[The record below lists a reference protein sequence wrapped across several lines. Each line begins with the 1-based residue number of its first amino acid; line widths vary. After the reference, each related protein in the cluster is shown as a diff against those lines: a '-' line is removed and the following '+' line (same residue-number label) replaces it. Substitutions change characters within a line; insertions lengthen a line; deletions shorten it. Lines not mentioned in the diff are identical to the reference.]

1 MGVFGRLSVV
11 QKITGITLVALLLM
25 LGAMLGVTLWVLR
38 GELGDQAQSRQESAM
53 RVAWH
58 VVEGVGTV
66 YRIEGDTLYAGE
78 TVLNDRSE
86 IVDTITRL
94 MGGTATIFAGDTRVA
109 TNVKKPD
116 GSRAIGTKLAPGPA
130 YDAVLKRGV
139 SYRGEATILGEPYFT
154 AYDPIKDSSGKVVGI
169 LYTGLSQAAIVVL
182 VNRLMVSLAV
192 AGGMVLLV
200 TGGLTFFILRANLR
214 AVTEMAAATN
224 RLAEGDL
231 DIEIAGHGRHD
242 EIGRMAAALEVFR
255 DKLKHNREMQE
266 AQETLAAQS
275 RQAVLGAVRG
285 MARTVERETDEALA
299 SVASRTDTMTGGVG
313 HLEGLVQSMQSNSAT
328 VAAAAEQALANA
340 ETVASAAEELSASIG
355 EIANQA
361 AASTTVA
368 REAGELAQ
376 QAAGLVGDLD
386 GAANGIG
393 EVVKL
398 ISDIAGQTNLLA
410 LNASIE
416 AARAGDS
423 GKGFAVV
430 ANEVKS
436 LANETQRSVGQ
447 ITGQIETMQQMSHRM
462 VQAIGTIRTTIVKV
476 DEAAATIAA
485 AVEQQNA
492 TTRDI
497 SRNVQEVAGGAQ
509 EVATLISAVSQQA
522 TEVGDVASSL
532 RGTVEDLTGDIDG
545 LHKAVNLAVET
556 SVKET
561 ERQLAHN

>member
-1 MGVFGRLSVV
+1 MRVFGRLSVV
-11 QKITGITLVALLLM
+11 QKITGITLIALLLM
-25 LGAMLGVTLWVLR
+25 LGALLGVSQWVLQ
-38 GELGDQAQSRQESAM
+38 GELGSQAQQRQQSAM
-53 RVAWH
+53 RVAWE
-58 VVEGVGTV
+58 VLQGVGTT
-66 YRIEGDTLYAGE
+66 YRLEGDILYAGD
-78 TVLNDRSE
+78 TPLNGDFAV
-86 IVDTITRL
+86 VDTVTRL
-94 MGGTATIFAGDTRVA
+94 IGGTATIFAGDTRVA
-109 TNVKKPD
+109 TNVKTAD
-116 GSRAIGTKLAPGPA
+116 GSRAVGTRLSPGPV
-130 YDAVLKRGV
+130 YGAVLKQGMP
-139 SYRGEATILGEPYFT
+139 YRGEAVILGESYFT

-169 LYTGLSQAAIVVL
+169 LYTGLSQAEFGML
-182 VNRLMVSLAV
+182 VNRLMASLGI
-192 AGGMVLLV
+192 AGGVVLLI
-200 TGGLTFFILRANLR
+200 TGFVSFVVLRANLR
-214 AVTEMAAATN
+214 AVTGMAAATR
-224 RLAEGDL
+224 RLADGEL
-231 DIEIAGHGRHD
+231 DTEIAGYGRRD

-255 DKLKHNREMQE
+255 DKLKNNRDMQE
-266 AQETLAAQS
+266 AQVSLATAS
-275 RQAVLGAVRG
+275 KEVVLGAVRG
-285 MARTVERETDEALA
+285 MARTVEHETDEALA
-299 SVASRTDTMTGGVG
+299 SVAERAEMMTGGVG
-313 HLEGLVQSMQSNSAT
+313 HLEGLVQSMQDNATT

-340 ETVASAAEELSASIG
+340 ETVASAAEQLSASIG
-355 EIANQA
+355 EIASQA
-361 AASTTVA
+361 ATSTAIA
-368 REAGELAQ
+368 REAGGLSE
-376 QAAGLVGDLD
+376 QAAALVHDLD

-416 AARAGDS
+416 AARAGES

-447 ITGQIETMQQMSHRM
+447 ITAQIETMQEMSHRM
-462 VQAIGTIRTTIVKV
+462 VEAIGTIRSTIVQV

-497 SRNVQEVAGGAQ
+497 SRNVQELAGGSQ

-532 RGTVEDLTGDIDG
+532 RGTVVELTGDIDG

-561 ERQLAHN
+561 ERELART

>member
-11 QKITGITLVALLLM
+11 QKITGITLIALLSM
-25 LGAMLGVTLWVLR
+25 LGALLGVTLWVLR
-38 GELGDQAQSRQESAM
+38 GELGEQAQFRQESAM

-58 VVEGVGTV
+58 VLEGAGAG
-66 YRIEGDTLYAGE
+66 YRLEGDTLYAGE
-78 TVLNDRSE
+78 TALNGRFE
-86 IVDTITRL
+86 TVDTITRL

-116 GSRAIGTKLAPGPA
+116 GSRAVGTKLGPGPV
-130 YDAVLKRGV
+130 YDAVLKQGV
-139 SYRGEATILGEPYFT
+139 PYRGEATILGEPYFT
-154 AYDPIKDSSGKVVGI
+154 AYDPIRDSSGKVVGI
-169 LYTGLSQAAIVVL
+169 LYTGLSQADIAVL
-182 VNRLMVSLAV
+182 VNRLMVSLGV
-192 AGGMVLLV
+192 AGGLVLLV
-200 TGGLTFFILRANLR
+200 TGAFTFFILRANLR
-214 AVTEMAAATN
+214 AVTGMAAATD
-224 RLAEGDL
+224 RLAEGNL
-231 DIEIAGHGRHD
+231 DTEIAGHGRHD

-255 DKLKHNREMQE
+255 DKLKHNRDMQE

-275 RQAVLGAVRG
+275 REAVLDAVRA
-285 MARTVERETDEALA
+285 MAGTVERQTDEALA

-355 EIANQA
+355 EIASQA
-361 AASTTVA
+361 AASTAVA
-368 REAGELAQ
+368 REAGGLAE
-376 QAAGLVGDLD
+376 QAAALVGDLD
-386 GAANGIG
+386 GAATGIG

-416 AARAGDS
+416 AARAGEA

-430 ANEVKS
+430 ASEVKS

-447 ITGQIETMQQMSHRM
+447 ITGQIGTMQEMSHRM
-462 VQAIGTIRTTIVKV
+462 VEAIGTIRTTIVRV

-522 TEVGDVASSL
+522 TEVGDVAASL
-532 RGTVEDLTGDIDG
+532 RGTVVDLTGDIDG

-556 SVKET
+556 SLKET
-561 ERQLAHN
+561 ERQLART